1 MTRDEHEAKFREI
14 RGAVRKH
21 GYRWLASPIY
31 QDFLT
36 GDRKLPC
43 APWGSITRNPYGWKG
58 PCYLLTDGIFP
69 TYEALLENIEWD
81 VLRARKRSALR
92 ALRDP
97 LRLRAVGRVRGDL
110 EREGDRPEHGVD
122 VDRATSPARRRGGA
136 GRAPGRA
143 SAPHASACALR
154 RGVPAGRL
162 VSFGVAGGLDGL
174 AVGTVIDATRIV
186 DEQGAM
192 LWEGARPRRRG
203 RPGRERSWPRAG
215 SSTTRLSG
223 VGCTSA
229 RAPTPSTWRA
239 ACSPPPAAWTAAF
252 ARSATR
258 PAEPLGPLAQAVTPD
273 GRPRPRGF
281 LRALAAP
288 RPRGTLRALGNVR
301 RALNGARGGGQRVT
315 GRVLLAAPRS
325 FCAGV
330 DRAIEIVER
339 LLEQHGPPIYVRH
352 HIVHNDH
359 VVRRLEELGA
369 VFVDDEDEVPP
380 GAICVLS
387 AHGVAPAVREN
398 CERRGLR
405 VVDAVCPLVSKV
417 HAEARRYA
425 DSGHLVALVGH
436 RDHVEVIGTKGE
448 RPDQIVVVES
458 PEEAARLE
466 TNGKPLAVIS
476 QTTLSLDD
484 VASTVDVLADRFG
497 DLRRPG
503 ADDIC
508 YATQNRQDAVK
519 EIVSMGATLILVIGS
534 PTSSNAQRLVEV
546 ARARGAEARLIED
559 ENAIGDDLLDG
570 HETVGLTAGASTPEE
585 LVQAV
590 LARLAEDG
598 YGELEEVTVAREDVH
613 FRLPREVAA
622 R

>member
-1 MTRDEHEAKFREI
+1 
-14 RGAVRKH
+14 
-21 GYRWLASPIY
+21 
-31 QDFLT
+31 
-36 GDRKLPC
+36 
-43 APWGSITRNPYGWKG
+43 
-58 PCYLLTDGIFP
+58 
-69 TYEALLENIEWD
+69 
-81 VLRARKRSALR
+81 
-92 ALRDP
+92 
-97 LRLRAVGRVRGDL
+97 
-110 EREGDRPEHGVD
+110 
-122 VDRATSPARRRGGA
+122 
-136 GRAPGRA
+136 
-143 SAPHASACALR
+143 
-154 RGVPAGRL
+154 
-162 VSFGVAGGLDGL
+162 VSK
-174 AVGTVIDATRIV
+174 
-186 DEQGAM
+186 
-192 LWEGARPRRRG
+192 
-203 RPGRERSWPRAG
+203 
-215 SSTTRLSG
+215 
-223 VGCTSA
+223 
-229 RAPTPSTWRA
+229 
-239 ACSPPPAAWTAAF
+239 
-252 ARSATR
+252 
-258 PAEPLGPLAQAVTPD
+258 
-273 GRPRPRGF
+273 
-281 LRALAAP
+281 
-288 RPRGTLRALGNVR
+288 
-301 RALNGARGGGQRVT
+301 
-315 GRVLLAAPRS
+315 RVLLAAPRS

-339 LLEQHGPPIYVRH
+339 LLDQHGPPIFVRH
-352 HIVHNDH
+352 HIVHNEH
-359 VVRRLEELGA
+359 VVRRLEQLGA
-369 VFVDDEDEVPP
+369 VFVDDEEEVPQ

-458 PEEAARLE
+458 PEEAAELD

-484 VASTVDVLADRFG
+484 VASTVEVLERRFG

-519 EIVSMGATLILVIGS
+519 EIVAIGATLILVIGS

-546 ARARGAEARLIED
+546 ARGQGAEATLIED
-559 ENAIGDDLLDG
+559 ERAIDDGLLDG
-570 HETVGLTAGASTPEE
+570 HLTVGLTAGASTPEE

-590 LARLAEDG
+590 LGRLAEEG
-598 YGELEEVTVAREDVH
+598 YELEQEVTVAREDVH